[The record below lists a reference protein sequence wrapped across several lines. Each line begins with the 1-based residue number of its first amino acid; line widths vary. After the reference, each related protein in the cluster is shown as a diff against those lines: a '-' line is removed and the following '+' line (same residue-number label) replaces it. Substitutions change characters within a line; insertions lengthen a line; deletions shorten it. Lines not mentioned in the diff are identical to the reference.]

1 MSASL
6 RRMLVII
13 ALGFVFIPSAMSSEA
28 PLAEPARLNVSQ
40 LKAHLPA
47 LRQGGFVI
55 YFRHMSTNHE
65 QEDRR
70 PVDLNDCATQR
81 PLSAKGREQA
91 IALGKA
97 VKQLGLPIGKL
108 TNSPFCRCVDTARLA
123 FGRISPSDD
132 LYFAMGLSREGKQA
146 KGRTLRAMFATPPAQ
161 GTNTVIVAHTANLQE
176 AVGLWP
182 KPEGVAYI
190 FAPQPGGKFTVIGMV
205 NPETWVEAAQNK

>member
-1 MSASL
+1 MSVSLRGQIVIAVLGFMLILPVMSA
-6 RRMLVII
+6 
-13 ALGFVFIPSAMSSEA
+13 
-28 PLAEPARLNVSQ
+28 EPRLPEPVRLNVSQ
-40 LKAHLPA
+40 LRAQLPA

-70 PVDLNDCATQR
+70 PVDLNDCTTQR
-81 PLSAKGREQA
+81 PLSAKGRDQA
-91 IALGKA
+91 VALGKA
-97 VKQLGLPIGKL
+97 IKKLGLPIGKL
-108 TNSPFCRCVDTARLA
+108 INSPFCRCMDTASLA
-123 FGRISPSDD
+123 FGRTSPSYD

-146 KGRTLRAMFATPPAQ
+146 KGRILRKMFATPPAQ

-190 FAPQPGGKFTVIGMV
+190 FAPQPGGKFSLIGKV
-205 NPETWVEAAQNK
+205 NPETWVEAAHK